1 MRARFQWFLL
11 IGIPLVCLIGVALYY
26 LPPIHERLAW
36 RIDNI
41 KSQII
46 YAINPPEQAVF
57 VPKEQVASIVRAT
70 LQALTPTSSPS
81 STATP
86 TVPGPTSTPAPSPT
100 PTLTPTPIPQS
111 ARLTGI
117 IHEYQKW
124 NNCGPANLSMALSY
138 WGWKGDQRDTAA
150 YLKPNERD
158 KNVMPYEMETFVEEK
173 TDLKAIVRVGGDLEL
188 LKRFI
193 AAGFPVLV
201 EKGFEVPGHGWMG
214 HYEVLSGYEDAKS
227 RLTAQDSYIM
237 PDLPVPYDELEA
249 FWRNFDD
256 IYLVIYPPEREAE
269 VLAILGLQ
277 TDEVYN
283 YRYAAQK
290 ASDDIATLTGRDLY
304 FAWYNRGT
312 NLVKL
317 QDYAGAA
324 EAYDRAFT
332 LYPTIPE
339 KMRPWRMLWY
349 QTGPYFAYFFTGRYQ
364 DVINL
369 ATETIIHSS
378 EPAIEESFYWRARA
392 KAALGDTAGAVDDL
406 RESLKWH
413 PDFAP
418 SVEELNALGAGIQ

>member
-11 IGIPLVCLIGVALYY
+11 IGIPLVCVIGVALYY

-150 YLKPNERD
+150 
-158 KNVMPYEMETFVEEK
+158 
-173 TDLKAIVRVGGDLEL
+173 
-188 LKRFI
+188 
-193 AAGFPVLV
+193 
-201 EKGFEVPGHGWMG
+201 
-214 HYEVLSGYEDAKS
+214 
-227 RLTAQDSYIM
+227 
-237 PDLPVPYDELEA
+237 
-249 FWRNFDD
+249 
-256 IYLVIYPPEREAE
+256 
-269 VLAILGLQ
+269 
-277 TDEVYN
+277 
-283 YRYAAQK
+283 
-290 ASDDIATLTGRDLY
+290 
-304 FAWYNRGT
+304 
-312 NLVKL
+312 
-317 QDYAGAA
+317 
-324 EAYDRAFT
+324 
-332 LYPTIPE
+332 
-339 KMRPWRMLWY
+339 
-349 QTGPYFAYFFTGRYQ
+349 
-364 DVINL
+364 
-369 ATETIIHSS
+369 
-378 EPAIEESFYWRARA
+378 
-392 KAALGDTAGAVDDL
+392 
-406 RESLKWH
+406 
-413 PDFAP
+413 
-418 SVEELNALGAGIQ
+418 

>member
-214 HYEVLSGYEDAKS
+214 HYEVLSGYDDVKS

-418 SVEELNALGAGIQ
+418 SVEELNALGAGVQ